1 MSEVCLAQNVEE
13 TTQGKGVRGVLH
25 RTLRKQLKGKVSEV
39 CVAQNVEET
48 TQGKGVRGMCGTEL

>member
-1 MSEVCLAQNVEE
+1 MAQ
-13 TTQGKGVRGVLH
+13 RD

-48 TQGKGVRGMCGTEL
+48 AQGKGVRGMCGTER